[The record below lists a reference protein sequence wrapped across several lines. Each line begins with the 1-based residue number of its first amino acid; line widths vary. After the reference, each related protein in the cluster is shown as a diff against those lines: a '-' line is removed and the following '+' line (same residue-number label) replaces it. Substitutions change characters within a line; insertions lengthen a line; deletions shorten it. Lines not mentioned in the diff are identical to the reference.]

1 MTELS
6 AYELQRLENI
16 ARNEAKLRAL
26 GLDKPNIPKAPPRP
40 KSKKRA
46 RSDAPRVGERRSSRE
61 RSAPASYTPKHDDDD
76 DDDYDDADDDLSLIH
91 I

>member
-26 GLDKPNIPKAPPRP
+26 GLDKPHIPAPP
-40 KSKKRA
+40 A
-46 RSDAPRVGERRSSRE
+46 EE
-61 RSAPASYTPKHDDDD
+61 
-76 DDDYDDADDDLSLIH
+76 
-91 I
+91 